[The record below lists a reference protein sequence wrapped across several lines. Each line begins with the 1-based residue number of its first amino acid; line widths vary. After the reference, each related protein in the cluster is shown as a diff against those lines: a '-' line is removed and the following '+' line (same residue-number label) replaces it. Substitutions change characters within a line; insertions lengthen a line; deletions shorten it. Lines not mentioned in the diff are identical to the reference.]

1 MENLNDDILL
11 LVGDYLEIL
20 EDRYN
25 AILVNRR
32 FNKLFPRSLYR
43 SARLSSR
50 SQVQSFLK
58 AILLRP
64 SLSGVVR
71 SLDFTTWQNEKNNNI
86 LSADDV
92 ALFSQCAKTHSA
104 TAEEHIQWERN
115 LVAGVDEAWTALLL
129 STVHNV
135 SKLNLVYPNSLESKG
150 YLDRLFDRATTTQQ
164 QKPSS
169 RRLAFHRLREVSL
182 QQAVGE
188 DDVKGTF
195 STAQVMP
202 FLSMPKLQKLSVDS
216 LVEYCPPADER
227 RDADENERAVDE
239 LTRETPEVQG
249 PRQQEPEIQSPSLT
263 EINLTTSNGYTG
275 LSQLLSSCPS
285 LTTFKYQ
292 HSDAHLLSSGFQP
305 SAFFNTLSTQKSTLQ
320 TIHLDNLGEH
330 LPFTIQGLNESY
342 DQPFDSLA
350 DFKALKDLRIRLPN
364 LLDMQWQLEF
374 EPSVPLSEV
383 LPTSIETLFIE
394 SCKENTL
401 PILLRQIQSVLDARE
416 KGKKKFG
423 ALQSLDIEGV
433 FHDDEEDEPISGDGN
448 GSNGEGGRVIRP
460 RNYELVEPLRDACEK
475 ASVQFHL
482 RDRAC
487 AMTML

>member
-1 MENLNDDILL
+1 MTFSMENLNDDILL
-11 LVGDYLEIL
+11 LVGNHLESL

-25 AILVNRR
+25 AIFVNRR
-32 FNKLFPRSLYR
+32 FNELFPRSLYR

-71 SLDFTTWQNEKNNNI
+71 SLDFANWQNEQNNDF
-86 LSADDV
+86 LSADDI
-92 ALFSQCAKTHSA
+92 ALFLQCAKTHSVS
-104 TAEEHIQWERN
+104 TEEHAQWKRD
-115 LVAGVDEAWTALLL
+115 LIAGVDEAWTALLL
-129 STVHNV
+129 LTVHNV

-150 YLDRLFDRATTTQQ
+150 YFDRLFERATTTQQ
-164 QKPSS
+164 QERIS

-182 QQAVGE
+182 RQATGE

-202 FLSMPKLQKLSVDS
+202 FLSMPKLQKLLVDS
-216 LVEYCPPADER
+216 LVEYFQAPA
-227 RDADENERAVDE
+227 
-239 LTRETPEVQG
+239 
-249 PRQQEPEIQSPSLT
+249 QEASEIQSSSLT
-263 EINLTTSNGYTG
+263 EINFTTSNGYTG
-275 LSQLLSSCPS
+275 LSELLSSCPS

-305 SAFFNTLSTQKSTLQ
+305 SAFFNTLSTQKSILQ

-330 LPFTIQGLNESY
+330 LPFTIQGVNESY
-342 DQPFDSLA
+342 DEPFGS
-350 DFKALKDLRIRLPN
+350 FVEFTALKDLRIRLPN
-364 LLDMQWQLEF
+364 LLDMQWQLAF

-383 LPTSIETLFIE
+383 LPISIESLFIE

-401 PILLRQIQSVLDARE
+401 PILLRQIQSVLDAKD
-416 KGKKKFG
+416 KGKKRFA
-423 ALQSLDIEGV
+423 ALKNLDIEGV
-433 FHDDEEDEPISGDGN
+433 FHDDEEYEPVSGDGD

-460 RNYELVEPLRDACEK
+460 RIYELVQPLEEACEK
-475 ASVQFHL
+475 AGVQFHL

>member
-11 LVGDYLEIL
+11 LVGDYLETH

-25 AILVNRR
+25 AIFVNRR
-32 FNKLFPRSLYR
+32 FNELFSPSLYR
-43 SARLSSR
+43 SARLTSR

-71 SLDFTTWQNEKNNNI
+71 SLDFADWQNEHKNDT
-86 LSADDV
+86 LSADDI

-104 TAEEHIQWERN
+104 VVEEHAQWEQD
-115 LVAGVDEAWTALLL
+115 LVAGVDEAWTVLLL
-129 STVHNV
+129 PTVHNV
-135 SKLNLVYPNSLESKG
+135 TKLDLVYPNSLESKG
-150 YLDRLFDRATTTQQ
+150 YLDRLFERAMTTQQ
-164 QKPSS
+164 QKPAS
-169 RRLAFHRLREVSL
+169 RRLVFHRLREVSL
-182 QQAVGE
+182 RQAIGE

-195 STAQVMP
+195 STAQVLP
-202 FLSMPKLQKLSVDS
+202 FLSMPKLQKLAVDS
-216 LVEYCPPADER
+216 LVEYCPPADEQ
-227 RDADENERAVDE
+227 RDTDEDERAVDE
-239 LTRETPEVQG
+239 PTRETPEVQD
-249 PRQQEPEIQSPSLT
+249 PRQQEPEILSPSLT

-305 SAFFNTLSTQKSTLQ
+305 SAFFNTLSMQKSTLQ

-330 LPFTIQGLNESY
+330 FPFTIQGLNESY
-342 DQPFDSLA
+342 DQPFGSFA
-350 DFKALKDLRIRLPN
+350 EFTALKDLRVRLPN
-364 LLDMQWQLEF
+364 LLHMQWQLAF
-374 EPSVPLSEV
+374 EPAVPLSEV
-383 LPTSIETLFIE
+383 LPSSIESLSIE

-401 PILLRQIQSVLDARE
+401 PILLRQIQSALDAKE
-416 KGKKKFG
+416 KGKKRFA
-423 ALQSLDIEGV
+423 ALRNLEIEGV
-433 FHDDEEDEPISGDGN
+433 FHDDEEDEPVSGDGG

-460 RNYELVEPLRDACEK
+460 RIYELVQPLRETCEK
-475 ASVQFHL
+475 AGVRFHL